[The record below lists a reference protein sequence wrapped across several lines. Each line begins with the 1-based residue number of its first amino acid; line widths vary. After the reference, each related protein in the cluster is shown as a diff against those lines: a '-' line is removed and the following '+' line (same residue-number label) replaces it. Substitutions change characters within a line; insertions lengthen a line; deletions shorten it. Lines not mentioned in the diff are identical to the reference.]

1 MRNYGGTVMFQRSAL
16 VVSLLSVVFLASSCG
31 QTSASA
37 TVGKLEQAVLDAKA
51 VTIDDVATLSGST
64 STLAGVVGTSTA
76 NVSLTTS
83 PTGGT
88 VRILHVGNRFYVSGQ
103 TAALAALLGK
113 SAASYASLNGEA
125 VALGASDSPYKAISL
140 SLSLEGLVN
149 PYLAKV
155 PRLSK
160 LLATASS
167 PASTVLS
174 GPWTTSGPTNGWKG
188 LTSLRIDPDT
198 SLPRS
203 GLVELHHGKGIAT
216 RAAVFRAWGTQPNVT
231 APTISIPF
239 GSLPG

>member
-1 MRNYGGTVMFQRSAL
+1 MFQRSAL
-16 VVSLLSVVFLASSCG
+16 VVSLLSVAFLASSCG

-76 NVSLTTS
+76 TS

-103 TAALAALLGK
+103 PAALAALLGK
-113 SAASYASLNGEA
+113 SATSYASLNGEA
-125 VALGASDSPYKAISL
+125 VALVASDAPYKAISL

-155 PRLSK
+155 PHLSK

-167 PASTVLS
+167 PASTGLS
-174 GPWTTSGPTNGWKG
+174 GPWTTSGPTYGWKG

-231 APTISIPF
+231 APTISVPF

>member
-1 MRNYGGTVMFQRSAL
+1 MVRLPPRPRLENSNRQYLTQRQSR
-16 VVSLLSVVFLASSCG
+16 S
-31 QTSASA
+31 
-37 TVGKLEQAVLDAKA
+37 
-51 VTIDDVATLSGST
+51 
-64 STLAGVVGTSTA
+64 
-76 NVSLTTS
+76 TTS
-83 PTGGT
+83 RRSLDRLPRWQGLSE
-88 VRILHVGNRFYVSGQ
+88 RQRPMSRSPRAPRFYVSGQ
-103 TAALAALLGK
+103 PAALAALLGK
-113 SAASYASLNGEA
+113 SATSYASLNGEA
-125 VALGASDSPYKAISL
+125 VALVASDAPYKAISL

-155 PRLSK
+155 PHLSK

-231 APTISIPF
+231 APTISVPF